1 MCGIAGGI
9 GEGTSD
15 IVRKHIN
22 LLNHRGPDNQEIVTT
37 SNGLTLGASRLA
49 ITDPLPRS
57 NQPMID
63 PLTGNIIVFNG
74 QIYNFK
80 ILKKKLLNLGLKFTT
95 ESDTE
100 VLLKLLGSI
109 GVHGISQLEGMY
121 AFAFLDY
128 KKNTLILSRDFLGK
142 KPLYYSL
149 ENGKLF
155 FSSSFSFVS
164 KSLKNLDLNLSSVS
178 TYLNLGYSLD
188 PDTLIKNIT
197 SLEPGHILE
206 VDLSNMKIKN
216 SFCPSNKFFM
226 CQSMTVKGAL
236 DASIHE
242 RIDGHANFAISMSG
256 GVDSTLIAMQCKE
269 MGVAPEL
276 YSVGFSN
283 SDKARYSEDATAAEL
298 VARSLKL
305 NFKLVEM
312 PSPSKIPSL
321 LDEFIDAMEEPNA
334 NPTGVSMMA
343 LYSSIAQDGHRI
355 VLTGDGSDEIFG
367 GYKRYQMAKKSSK
380 LQIIDSVPIKN
391 ILDKMGVS
399 STHLDKLLWSLSNN
413 NSNYSWL
420 YLHQIS
426 NSLQLKKLFGL
437 TNNNDFDLSLVEL
450 LNNNFGAKS
459 RISDL
464 MFKDLS
470 IWLSMESNKK
480 LDRVSMWH
488 SIEARSPFQSENLV
502 ISGYRAMESKNFKDL
517 DKKILF
523 ETFPN
528 LRELP
533 ILKNKTGFISPLGHW
548 LRSNPKLV
556 EESINDLKNLHL
568 FSEKELIKLSESPR
582 KGEYKRFKLLWSL
595 VVFSKWA
602 RKYKI

>member
-22 LLNHRGPDNQEIVTT
+22 LLNHRGPDSQEIVTT
-37 SNGLTLGASRLA
+37 NYGLTLGASRLA

-74 QIYNFK
+74 EIYNFK

-109 GVHGISQLEGMY
+109 GVQGISQLEGMY
-121 AFAFLDY
+121 AFAFLDF

-164 KSLKNLDLNLSSVS
+164 KSLKNMDLNLTSVS

-188 PDTLIKNIT
+188 PDTLIKNIA
-197 SLEPGHILE
+197 SLEPGHTLE

-216 SFCPSNKFFM
+216 SFCPPGKFFM
-226 CQSMTVKGAL
+226 SESMSVESAL
-236 DASIHE
+236 AASILE
-242 RIDGHANFAISMSG
+242 RVDGHANFAISMSG

-269 MGVAPEL
+269 MGLAPEL
-276 YSVGFSN
+276 YSVGFPN

-321 LDEFIDAMEEPNA
+321 LDDFIDAMEEPNA
-334 NPTGVSMMA
+334 NPTGISMMP
-343 LYSSIAQDGHRI
+343 LYSNIAKDGHRI
-355 VLTGDGSDEIFG
+355 VLTGDGSDEVFG
-367 GYKRYQMAKKSSK
+367 GYKRYQMAKKSGK
-380 LQIIDSVPIKN
+380 LPKIDPIRFRN
-391 ILDKMGVS
+391 LLDKIGLS
-399 STHLDKLLWSLSNN
+399 LTPLDKALWSMSHKD
-413 NSNYSWL
+413 SYYSWQ

-426 NSLQLKKLFGL
+426 NSLQLKKLFSL
-437 TNNNDFDLSLVEL
+437 TNSSDYDFSLIKL
-450 LNNNFGAKS
+450 LNHNFGSKS

-488 SIEARSPFQSENLV
+488 SIEARSPFQSENMV
-502 ISGYRAMESKNFKDL
+502 VSGYRAMESRKFKDL
-517 DKKILF
+517 DKQILF
-523 ETFPN
+523 ETFPI
-528 LRELP
+528 LRSLP
-533 ILKNKTGFISPLGHW
+533 ILKNKSGFISPLGHW
-548 LRSNPKLV
+548 LRTNPKLIA
-556 EESINDLKNLHL
+556 EITIHLKSLSL
-568 FSEKELIKLSESPR
+568 FNEKELFKLSKSPIN
-582 KGEYKRFKLLWSL
+582 GEYEKFKLLWSL
-595 VVFSKWA
+595 IVFSKWA
-602 RKYKI
+602 RKYNF

>member
-22 LLNHRGPDNQEIVTT
+22 LLNHRGPDSQEIVTT
-37 SNGLTLGASRLA
+37 NYGLTLGASRLA

-74 QIYNFK
+74 EIYNFK

-109 GVHGISQLEGMY
+109 GVQGISQLEGMY

-164 KSLKNLDLNLSSVS
+164 KSLKNLDLNLTSVS
-178 TYLNLGYSLD
+178 TYLSLGYSLD
-188 PDTLIKNIT
+188 PDTLIKNIA
-197 SLEPGHILE
+197 SLEPGHTLE
-206 VDLSNMKIKN
+206 VDLSNMKINN
-216 SFCPSNKFFM
+216 SFCPPGKFFM
-226 CQSMTVKGAL
+226 SESMSVESAL
-236 DASIHE
+236 AASILE
-242 RIDGHANFAISMSG
+242 RVDGHANFAISMSG

-269 MGVAPEL
+269 MGLAPEL

-321 LDEFIDAMEEPNA
+321 LDDFIDAMEEPNA

-343 LYSSIAQDGHRI
+343 LYSNIAKDGHRI

-367 GYKRYQMAKKSSK
+367 GYKRYQMAKKARK
-380 LQIIDSVPIKN
+380 LPKIDPIRFRN
-391 ILDKMGVS
+391 LLDKIGLS
-399 STHLDKLLWSLSNN
+399 LTPLDKALWSMSHKD
-413 NSNYSWL
+413 SYYSWL

-426 NSLQLKKLFGL
+426 NSLQLKKLFDL
-437 TNNNDFDLSLVEL
+437 TNSSDYDFSLVKL
-450 LNNNFGAKS
+450 LNHNFGSKS

-488 SIEARSPFQSENLV
+488 SIEARSPFQSENMV
-502 ISGYRAMESKNFKDL
+502 ISGYRAMESKKFKDL

-523 ETFPN
+523 ETFPI
-528 LRELP
+528 LRSLP
-533 ILKNKTGFISPLGHW
+533 ILKNKSGFISPLGHW
-548 LRSNPKLV
+548 LRTNPKLIAEITV
-556 EESINDLKNLHL
+556 HLKSLSL
-568 FSEKELIKLSESPR
+568 FNERELLKLSESPI
-582 KGEYKRFKLLWSL
+582 KGEYEKFKLLWSL
-595 VVFSKWA
+595 IVFSKWA
-602 RKYKI
+602 RRYNF